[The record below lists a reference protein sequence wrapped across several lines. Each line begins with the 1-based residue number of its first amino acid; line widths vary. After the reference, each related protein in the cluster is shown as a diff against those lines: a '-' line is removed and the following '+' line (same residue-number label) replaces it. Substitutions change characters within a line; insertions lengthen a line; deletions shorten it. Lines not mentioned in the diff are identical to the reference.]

1 MAQAKS
7 LMGQGRHED
16 AWRLLVGI
24 DGVPSPDLLY
34 LRAAAAMQCG
44 EADDAET
51 ALNACLKT
59 APRHPG
65 ATFHLAALHLA
76 RGDRSAAMRGFAQ
89 ATHLAPNWAEAHYN
103 LAILQAESGDA
114 AAAEASYGSALKAKP
129 GLIQAAINLANLLDS
144 RGDRAEAIALLWQA
158 LTHAPEFA
166 QGWSTLGYLYLGARQ
181 LEAAE
186 TSLARAVSID
196 PTMADAWEYLA
207 ETRRQRGDRE
217 GAREAYQALIR
228 INPDAEVAGFHL
240 ATLLGQTPSR
250 PPDSFVR
257 GLFDGMANEFEH
269 KLVDVLGYRLPFE
282 LTRYLDDVL
291 QTPTPL
297 DVLDLG
303 CGTGLCGQAIKPWA
317 HRLHGVDVSPRMME
331 LARARDVY
339 DMLHEM
345 ELVEFLARCQDS
357 EWDIVLAAD
366 VLVYLG
372 ALEALFGQARRVL
385 RPGGRL
391 MLSIEELDTQ
401 DDYALR
407 PTGRYAHAAGY
418 LERLAAEHGF
428 TVERNE
434 PIPLRRESGTMLPG
448 RLLRLGAGRA
458 H

>member
-1 MAQAKS
+1 
-7 LMGQGRHED
+7 
-16 AWRLLVGI
+16 
-24 DGVPSPDLLY
+24 
-34 LRAAAAMQCG
+34 
-44 EADDAET
+44 
-51 ALNACLKT
+51 
-59 APRHPG
+59 
-65 ATFHLAALHLA
+65 
-76 RGDRSAAMRGFAQ
+76 
-89 ATHLAPNWAEAHYN
+89 
-103 LAILQAESGDA
+103 
-114 AAAEASYGSALKAKP
+114 
-129 GLIQAAINLANLLDS
+129 
-144 RGDRAEAIALLWQA
+144 
-158 LTHAPEFA
+158 
-166 QGWSTLGYLYLGARQ
+166 
-181 LEAAE
+181 
-186 TSLARAVSID
+186 
-196 PTMADAWEYLA
+196 
-207 ETRRQRGDRE
+207 
-217 GAREAYQALIR
+217 
-228 INPDAEVAGFHL
+228 
-240 ATLLGQTPSR
+240 
-250 PPDSFVR
+250 
-257 GLFDGMANEFEH
+257 MANEFEH

-372 ALEALFGQARRVL
+372 ALEALIGEARRVL

-428 TVERNE
+428 TVERIE
-434 PIPLRRESGTMLPG
+434 PIPFDDLPPETQAMMEAGTASGMYTTIVPMQIVAYSSAAMTAMHRSYEATFRKGVLEP
-448 RLLRLGAGRA
+448 RLVELLRLHSAQTAMCAPCSTSRKDDSISEDDVACLIAPDAARFTPREFAAMQNWDLRHYWCDGLIPDHYALKGSEPRITGQTWICQGQRQEEWKCTLFLPGPVQPQDEINWGVLLPT
-458 H
+458 